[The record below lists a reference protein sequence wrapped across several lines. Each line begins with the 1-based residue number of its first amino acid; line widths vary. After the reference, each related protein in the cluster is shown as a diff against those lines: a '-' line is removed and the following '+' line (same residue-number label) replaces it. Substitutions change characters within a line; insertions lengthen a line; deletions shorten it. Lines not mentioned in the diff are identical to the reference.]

1 MNTYTNDL
9 SFRVIR
15 KIIDKT
21 IYIVKEII
29 DIIRLLYVSIK
40 VNNVKDKNNI
50 N

>member
-9 SFRVIR
+9 TYKNIR
-15 KIIDKT
+15 SILNKT

-40 VNNVKDKNNI
+40 INNVKDKNNI

>member
-21 IYIVKEII
+21 IYIVKEVL
-29 DIIRLLYVSIK
+29 DIVRLLYVSIK
-40 VNNVKDKNNI
+40 INNVKDKNNI

>member
-9 SFRVIR
+9 SYRVIR

-29 DIIRLLYVSIK
+29 DIVRLCWVSIK
-40 VNNVKDKNNI
+40 INNVKDKNNI

>member
-9 SFRVIR
+9 TYKNIR
-15 KIIDKT
+15 SILNKI

-29 DIIRLLYVSIK
+29 DIVRLCWVSIK
-40 VNNVKDKNNI
+40 INNVKDKNNI

>member
-9 SFRVIR
+9 TYKNIR
-15 KIIDKT
+15 SILNKT

-29 DIIRLLYVSIK
+29 DIIRLCWVSIK
-40 VNNVKDKNNI
+40 INNVKDKNNI

>member
-9 SFRVIR
+9 TYKNIR
-15 KIIDKT
+15 SILNKT

-29 DIIRLLYVSIK
+29 DIIRLLNVSIK